1 MELLTFKSF
10 KEQIK
15 KLFPH
20 FHEEVEIHAANL
32 TESAWEFITILYIAK
47 FGYDDP
53 NEHIVEYE
61 TSGCFYYHSQKII
74 GVGKTL
80 SDAIED
86 HRVKAKSNLSFL
98 SMSKS

>member
-20 FHEEVEIHAANL
+20 LHEEVEIHAANL
-32 TESAWEFITILYIAK
+32 TESEYYPSLTILYIVK

-53 NEHIVEYE
+53 DEHIVEYE
-61 TSGCFYYHSQKII
+61 TSGCFYYHSEKII
-74 GVGKTL
+74 GVGKTF

-86 HRVKAKSNLSFL
+86 YRVKVKSSH
-98 SMSKS
+98 